1 MISLIHDYPSEF
13 EPRLNSGLM
22 TKDFDAPLVDYIV
35 DSWRSLEVVPNIKF
49 IGYEFDT
56 NEYDIDVNRYIFK
69 REKKKKKKDK
79 KDYKFIADDRFG
91 KLTVHLEVHLMEKNE
106 HTGEMYKHV
115 YPVKKEMLI
124 PIQDEKGY
132 YYIHGKKYYLIY
144 QMVEKSTYTSNQSV
158 TLKSLMPVAVKRG
171 ILESTGINEIEVKD
185 NTDDTPLTDE
195 KMESDNVSIEDCYG
209 KQYTL
214 PYYNVFVFKKE
225 VPAILFYLK
234 DGFNSAMDFLGVSG
248 AIELL
253 EKLPEIHEPD
263 TIYFP
268 ISNKC
273 FLSVNRTLFDKYI
286 YLQSVVGGILHVCNN
301 RTTVASFDDPKVWIK
316 KISGTNNYEKGEST
330 LNFLGRLL
338 DETTKKIVK
347 THPYHRQDIYTVLR
361 WMCQEFTFLRTKDNL
376 SLKNKRLR
384 CNEVIS
390 SLLTLEFSS
399 RLNRIISLGEK
410 ATIDNYREFFRFSG
424 DILIQKM
431 HNSGILRFDE
441 AVNDMTFFS
450 KFKFTNKGP
459 HSLGG
464 KNSNNIG
471 LKYRGIHPSFLG
483 NLDILVCGNSDPGTS
498 GLLTPYGKIKGAYFD
513 DSPEK
518 DNFMYE
524 FQKDLSE
531 ILKKKGVQYIKLD
544 FDSESDFYDAI
555 MALQESNLDIKIYGT
570 SKEGHCEVVVEDEID
585 NDDTE
590 SEASAASNMLKRK
603 KKKKGNVDDLVYS
616 EDLPDEDEFDDDDE

>member
-225 VPAILFYLK
+225 VPVILFYLK

-248 AIELL
+248 VDHFSYPQVVSWSAGVIQVAPPNSIDGRGHPTSRIFTPIAIRMR
-253 EKLPEIHEPD
+253 PPM
-263 TIYFP
+263 
-268 ISNKC
+268 S
-273 FLSVNRTLFDKYI
+273 
-286 YLQSVVGGILHVCNN
+286 
-301 RTTVASFDDPKVWIK
+301 
-316 KISGTNNYEKGEST
+316 SG
-330 LNFLGRLL
+330 F
-338 DETTKKIVK
+338 I
-347 THPYHRQDIYTVLR
+347 
-361 WMCQEFTFLRTKDNL
+361 
-376 SLKNKRLR
+376 
-384 CNEVIS
+384 
-390 SLLTLEFSS
+390 
-399 RLNRIISLGEK
+399 
-410 ATIDNYREFFRFSG
+410 
-424 DILIQKM
+424 
-431 HNSGILRFDE
+431 
-441 AVNDMTFFS
+441 
-450 KFKFTNKGP
+450 
-459 HSLGG
+459 
-464 KNSNNIG
+464 
-471 LKYRGIHPSFLG
+471 SFLM
-483 NLDILVCGNSDPGTS
+483 
-498 GLLTPYGKIKGAYFD
+498 GLPKWRPK
-513 DSPEK
+513 
-518 DNFMYE
+518 
-524 FQKDLSE
+524 
-531 ILKKKGVQYIKLD
+531 
-544 FDSESDFYDAI
+544 
-555 MALQESNLDIKIYGT
+555 
-570 SKEGHCEVVVEDEID
+570 
-585 NDDTE
+585 
-590 SEASAASNMLKRK
+590 
-603 KKKKGNVDDLVYS
+603 
-616 EDLPDEDEFDDDDE
+616 